1 MESDGTFQEKVRK
14 LFVIVVL
21 KPEEKDHLIASPYT
35 MRKTIKSYMR
45 MIRRHELEQRSK
57 DQLQVHGFLLQM
69 TGSSFQKAM
78 TIRVAGMY
86 RRTKCLC

>member
-1 MESDGTFQEKVRK
+1 M
-14 LFVIVVL
+14 IVVL

-35 MRKTIKSYMR
+35 MRKTISGYMR
-45 MIRRHELEQRSK
+45 MIRRHELEQRSR

-86 RRTKCLC
+86 KRTKCLC

>member
-1 MESDGTFQEKVRK
+1 M
-14 LFVIVVL
+14 IVVL
-21 KPEEKDHLIASPYT
+21 RPEEKDHLIASPLT
-35 MRKTIKSYMR
+35 MRQTIKGYMR
-45 MIRRHELEQRSK
+45 MIRRHDLEQRSK

-69 TGSSFQKAM
+69 TGSTFQNTI